1 INNKS
6 LLFFTDRGLAVWT
19 ISFILLYNWSKR
31 IPFAVVL
38 YVIIPCSYSIKSSS
52 TKDSK
57 YSFMYS
63 YDKTALYIIVV
74 LVAPPPLA
82 ASKIASIISDLLL
95 CFICFIAF
103 IFMVYIKGVLEH
115 IS

>member
-1 INNKS
+1 MNNKS
-6 LLFFTDRGLAVWT
+6 LLFFTDRRFAVWT
-19 ISFILLYNWSKR
+19 ISFMLLYNSSKR

-38 YVIIPCSYSIKSSS
+38 YVILPCSYSTNSSS

-74 LVAPPPLA
+74 LVAPPPFA
-82 ASKIASIISDLLL
+82 ASKIAPIISDLLL
-95 CFICFIAF
+95 CFICFIPF
-103 IFMVYIKGVLEH
+103 IFMVYIKSGLEH